1 MLISVFAR
9 GKGAGAGPV
18 NYCTA
23 ETVRAMDAEGKPI
36 KGQFL
41 TRDPVPVVMAG
52 DPGLTV
58 ALIDSS
64 PNQWKYTSGVIA
76 FERDDAPTDAEQR
89 AVMADFER
97 LAFAGLAKDEYNML
111 WVKHEHCGNVELHF
125 VAPRLH
131 LGTGKAYNPCPPG
144 HRAAHDAFRDYWN
157 STKGWADPADPAR
170 ARLGRRDSFRVK
182 IDAAAFRAGLEGTA
196 DKKGQITKFLEDR
209 MASIVPEHQI
219 KNRAD
224 IVAALTELGFEINR
238 RGKDY
243 ISVRYPGE
251 KPIRLK
257 GPIYDEGFTYEYNRA
272 AAIASELS
280 IGDVVDGEIE
290 ATSESRRPGNRSPD
304 PERADRARQQLEATI
319 GRRAQFNAG
328 RYQPAER
335 DAATAERDAGRDADR
350 ANELSTDAAGASPGS
365 EERGPERGAEPEGV
379 GDSGSQT
386 GQGLSRGGSQKN
398 EAEREPVLGQAEAL
412 GFDAVGSGGR
422 ELPLSLRSDLGLV
435 GVGGTVDHG
444 ANAGGAV
451 SSHERPVGNVQHRN
465 RAEAL
470 PASELKENEGGQR
483 HAYSRAG
490 LSPFARAAGA
500 GGIAGPARSFQ
511 PWRGD
516 PRLGDLHHRLHG
528 AFSDLKGWYDRTRT
542 TIGERIRG
550 AWEAIR
556 GGRERLVTASAD
568 LELAAGRSNQQ
579 QREVGQG
586 VARLEQQTERACR
599 GLKMQRED
607 ELTRFKTDINL
618 VEYVASKG
626 YQVIKGESSK
636 ASTVMVDGQGDKLII
651 ATAED
656 GHGIYFSVRDDADNG
671 SIIDFV
677 QRLQGLNLGQVRK
690 ELRPWIGEYG
700 QAAVPVHA
708 ARKPEAARAPK
719 PVPTSRDRQQV
730 LAVWSKMEPAGEH
743 RYLIDERKLSPE
755 VLADPRFAGQVRIDG
770 KGNAVFPHY
779 DRDGITGYELKNAGF
794 TGFAK
799 GGEKGL
805 WYSSNLGHA
814 GRVVVVESAIDAM
827 SHAQINGDQEAAYI
841 SVGGSMSDKQREL
854 LAGALA
860 KAHQRGAAV
869 VLATDADE
877 PGKKLA
883 DQVQALAPAGALI
896 EREEPEHGNDWND
909 AVKHKYALEEKL
921 QLKRSYDYDFGM

>member
-1 MLISVFAR
+1 
-9 GKGAGAGPV
+9 
-18 NYCTA
+18 
-23 ETVRAMDAEGKPI
+23 
-36 KGQFL
+36 
-41 TRDPVPVVMAG
+41 
-52 DPGLTV
+52 
-58 ALIDSS
+58 
-64 PNQWKYTSGVIA
+64 
-76 FERDDAPTDAEQR
+76 
-89 AVMADFER
+89 
-97 LAFAGLAKDEYNML
+97 
-111 WVKHEHCGNVELHF
+111 
-125 VAPRLH
+125 
-131 LGTGKAYNPCPPG
+131 
-144 HRAAHDAFRDYWN
+144 
-157 STKGWADPADPAR
+157 
-170 ARLGRRDSFRVK
+170 
-182 IDAAAFRAGLEGTA
+182 
-196 DKKGQITKFLEDR
+196 
-209 MASIVPEHQI
+209 
-219 KNRAD
+219 
-224 IVAALTELGFEINR
+224 
-238 RGKDY
+238 
-243 ISVRYPGE
+243 
-251 KPIRLK
+251 
-257 GPIYDEGFTYEYNRA
+257 
-272 AAIASELS
+272 
-280 IGDVVDGEIE
+280 
-290 ATSESRRPGNRSPD
+290 
-304 PERADRARQQLEATI
+304 
-319 GRRAQFNAG
+319 
-328 RYQPAER
+328 
-335 DAATAERDAGRDADR
+335 
-350 ANELSTDAAGASPGS
+350 
-365 EERGPERGAEPEGV
+365 
-379 GDSGSQT
+379 
-386 GQGLSRGGSQKN
+386 
-398 EAEREPVLGQAEAL
+398 
-412 GFDAVGSGGR
+412 
-422 ELPLSLRSDLGLV
+422 
-435 GVGGTVDHG
+435 
-444 ANAGGAV
+444 
-451 SSHERPVGNVQHRN
+451 
-465 RAEAL
+465 
-470 PASELKENEGGQR
+470 
-483 HAYSRAG
+483 
-490 LSPFARAAGA
+490 
-500 GGIAGPARSFQ
+500 
-511 PWRGD
+511 
-516 PRLGDLHHRLHG
+516 
-528 AFSDLKGWYDRTRT
+528 
-542 TIGERIRG
+542 
-550 AWEAIR
+550 
-556 GGRERLVTASAD
+556 
-568 LELAAGRSNQQ
+568 
-579 QREVGQG
+579 
-586 VARLEQQTERACR
+586 
-599 GLKMQRED
+599 MQRED

-677 QRLQGLNLGQVRK
+677 QRRQGLNLGQVRK

-860 KAHQRGAAV
+860 KVHQRGAAGV
-869 VLATDADE
+869 RATDADE

>member
-9 GKGAGAGPV
+9 GRGAGSGPV
-18 NYCTA
+18 NYVTA
-23 ETVRAMDAEGKPI
+23 ETVRVMDAEGKAIP
-36 KGQFL
+36 GQML
-41 TRDPVPVVMAG
+41 TRDPAPVLMAG
-52 DPGLTV
+52 DPGLTR

-76 FERDDAPTDAEQR
+76 FERSDAPTDAEQR

-97 LAFAGLAKDEYNML
+97 LAFAGLAKDEYNVL

-125 VAPRLH
+125 VAPRLY

-144 HRAAHDAFRDYWN
+144 HQAAHDALRDAWN
-157 STKGWADPADPAR
+157 YSKGWADPADPGR
-170 ARLGRRDSFRVK
+170 ARMTKRDDHQMK
-182 IDAAAFRAGLEGTA
+182 IEASALRAGLALA
-196 DKKGQITKFLEDR
+196 DDPKALIGAYLVQRLEDGQI
-209 MASIVPEHQI
+209 Q
-219 KNRAD
+219 NRAD
-224 IVAALTELGFEINR
+224 LLAALEETGLTISR
-238 RGKDY
+238 QGKDY
-243 ISVRYPGE
+243 VSVRDGDA

-257 GPIYDEGFTYEYNRA
+257 GIIYDSNFAFGFDRA
-272 AAIASELS
+272 AEIRRELG
-280 IGDVVDGEIE
+280 ILDRPAQEQDQGRRAGDQRVD
-290 ATSESRRPGNRSPD
+290 A
-304 PERADRARQQLEATI
+304 ERADCARQQLEATI
-319 GRRAQFNAG
+319 GRRLDFNAG
-328 RYQPAER
+328 RYHPAER

-365 EERGPERGAEPEGV
+365 EERGPERGAEPEGF

-398 EAEREPVLGQAEAL
+398 ETEREPVLGQAEAL
-412 GFDAVGSGGR
+412 GLDAVGSGGR

-435 GVGGTVDHG
+435 GVGDTVDHG

-451 SSHERPVGNVQHRN
+451 SSHERPVGNVQHRS

-677 QRLQGLNLGQVRK
+677 QRRQGLNLGQVRK

>member
-1 MLISVFAR
+1 
-9 GKGAGAGPV
+9 
-18 NYCTA
+18 
-23 ETVRAMDAEGKPI
+23 
-36 KGQFL
+36 
-41 TRDPVPVVMAG
+41 
-52 DPGLTV
+52 
-58 ALIDSS
+58 
-64 PNQWKYTSGVIA
+64 
-76 FERDDAPTDAEQR
+76 
-89 AVMADFER
+89 
-97 LAFAGLAKDEYNML
+97 
-111 WVKHEHCGNVELHF
+111 
-125 VAPRLH
+125 
-131 LGTGKAYNPCPPG
+131 
-144 HRAAHDAFRDYWN
+144 
-157 STKGWADPADPAR
+157 
-170 ARLGRRDSFRVK
+170 
-182 IDAAAFRAGLEGTA
+182 
-196 DKKGQITKFLEDR
+196 
-209 MASIVPEHQI
+209 
-219 KNRAD
+219 
-224 IVAALTELGFEINR
+224 
-238 RGKDY
+238 
-243 ISVRYPGE
+243 
-251 KPIRLK
+251 
-257 GPIYDEGFTYEYNRA
+257 
-272 AAIASELS
+272 
-280 IGDVVDGEIE
+280 
-290 ATSESRRPGNRSPD
+290 
-304 PERADRARQQLEATI
+304 
-319 GRRAQFNAG
+319 
-328 RYQPAER
+328 
-335 DAATAERDAGRDADR
+335 
-350 ANELSTDAAGASPGS
+350 
-365 EERGPERGAEPEGV
+365 
-379 GDSGSQT
+379 
-386 GQGLSRGGSQKN
+386 
-398 EAEREPVLGQAEAL
+398 
-412 GFDAVGSGGR
+412 
-422 ELPLSLRSDLGLV
+422 
-435 GVGGTVDHG
+435 
-444 ANAGGAV
+444 
-451 SSHERPVGNVQHRN
+451 
-465 RAEAL
+465 
-470 PASELKENEGGQR
+470 
-483 HAYSRAG
+483 
-490 LSPFARAAGA
+490 
-500 GGIAGPARSFQ
+500 
-511 PWRGD
+511 
-516 PRLGDLHHRLHG
+516 
-528 AFSDLKGWYDRTRT
+528 
-542 TIGERIRG
+542 
-550 AWEAIR
+550 
-556 GGRERLVTASAD
+556 
-568 LELAAGRSNQQ
+568 
-579 QREVGQG
+579 
-586 VARLEQQTERACR
+586 
-599 GLKMQRED
+599 MQRED

-896 EREEPEHGNDWND
+896 AREEPEHGNDWND